1 MRLADRVDF
10 MRRDFPL
17 CLDVGC
23 HDGTLTRHIR
33 ETGKVGTVIQAD
45 IVPAFATQA
54 RNEGPPVVLDV
65 QALPFTSQGFDAV
78 FSCLML
84 HWVDDLPGLMTQ
96 FRRLLKP
103 DGLLLVNLL
112 GGATLGELRAALLEA
127 ETEIYGGAGPRTV
140 PMADIRDVGGLLG
153 RAGLALPVADADRLT
168 IDYPDIFRLMAD
180 LRGMGE
186 ANAMRGRRKA
196 PTTRK
201 LFLRAADIYQD
212 RFGRAD
218 GRIPASFEIITLTG
232 WAPHDSQQQPLRP
245 GSAAHRLASNLGV
258 DEQDPE
264 AG

>member
-1 MRLADRVDF
+1 MNDQLSATPGDIPRLFDIAALCRHRARAAAGYAGFDFLKAEAAIRLADRLDL

-65 QALPFTSQGFDAV
+65 EALPFASHSCDAV

-112 GGATLGELRAALLEA
+112 GGYNAWRVAR
-127 ETEIYGGAGPRTV
+127 GASRSRNGHLWRCRPPHGT
-140 PMADIRDVGGLLG
+140 
-153 RAGLALPVADADRLT
+153 
-168 IDYPDIFRLMAD
+168 
-180 LRGMGE
+180 
-186 ANAMRGRRKA
+186 
-196 PTTRK
+196 
-201 LFLRAADIYQD
+201 
-212 RFGRAD
+212 D
-218 GRIPASFEIITLTG
+218 G
-232 WAPHDSQQQPLRP
+232 
-245 GSAAHRLASNLGV
+245 
-258 DEQDPE
+258 
-264 AG
+264 